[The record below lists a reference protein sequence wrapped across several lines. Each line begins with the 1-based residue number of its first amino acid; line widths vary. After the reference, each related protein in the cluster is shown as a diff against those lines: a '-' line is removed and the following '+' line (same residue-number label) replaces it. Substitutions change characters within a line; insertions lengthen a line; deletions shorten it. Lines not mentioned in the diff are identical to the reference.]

1 MQERGF
7 TYPER
12 PTGHIAVIVGTG
24 WDRKCSYTGKSFKT
38 GRSVY
43 TWVGIYKCEVSFG
56 TLREIRRTNV
66 KVRSGIT
73 ELSTPKFNPQSPK
86 KISALIGQS
95 VMIPCHAGDRSPD
108 TSLTEIR
115 WEKDDKRLGKKLPQ
129 SFPAILIALQTGKF
143 ILFPKT
149 L

>member
-1 MQERGF
+1 MSGQVE
-7 TYPER
+7 TES
-12 PTGHIAVIVGTG
+12 GHIPG
-24 WDRKCSYTGKSFKT
+24 SYKT

-43 TWVGIYKCEVSFG
+43 TWIGIYKCEVSFG

-115 WEKDDKRLGKKLPQ
+115 WEKDDKRLGKNFLNHFQ
-129 SFPAILIALQTGKF
+129 RFWIALQTRKF

-149 L
+149 LEENPKLPGIRLNSN

>member
-1 MQERGF
+1 M
-7 TYPER
+7 
-12 PTGHIAVIVGTG
+12 
-24 WDRKCSYTGKSFKT
+24 YTC
-38 GRSVY
+38 
-43 TWVGIYKCEVSFG
+43 VGIYKCEVSFG

-115 WEKDDKRLGKKLPQ
+115 WEKDDKRLGKNSETSRNSTKLKLNLNLAFLPK
-129 SFPAILIALQTGKF
+129 AIKQ
-143 ILFPKT
+143 
-149 L
+149 